1 MSKVLVDSFSVSLDG
16 YGAGPDQSESNPL
29 GVGGRALHEWIFAT
43 KTGRKMIG
51 ETGGS
56 EDTDDAVFKS
66 RLESE
71 GPVIMGRNMFG
82 PVRGPWK
89 SHEWRGWWGND
100 PPFHSPVFVLTH
112 YERPD
117 LVLGDTT
124 FHFVTGGIDEA
135 LARAR
140 DAAGEHDIHIGGGV
154 STIRTLLDAQTVD
167 ELHLAVVPV
176 RLGGGERL
184 LETVGLWPLGYELRN
199 EVLGEG
205 AMHLELSRSEV
216 RPL

>member
-1 MSKVLVDSFSVSLDG
+1 MAKVCVDSFSVSLDG
-16 YGAGPDQSESNPL
+16 YGAGPDQGESNPL

-43 KTGRKMIG
+43 KTGRTMIG
-51 ETGGS
+51 EMGGA
-56 EDTDDAVFKS
+56 EGTDDAIFK
-66 RLESE
+66 RNLESV

-89 SHEWRGWWGND
+89 SFEWRGWWGNE
-100 PPFHSPVFVLTH
+100 PPFHCPVFVLTH

-117 LVLGDTT
+117 LELGETT

-140 DAAGEHDIHIGGGV
+140 DVAGEHDIHVGGGV
-154 STIRTLLDAQTVD
+154 STIRTLLDAQLVD
-167 ELHLAVVPV
+167 ELRLDVVPV
-176 RLGGGERL
+176 RLGAGERL
-184 LETVGLWPLGYELRN
+184 LETVGLWPLGYELRK

-205 AMHLELSRSEV
+205 AMHLEFSRSELA
-216 RPL
+216 PL